1 MKLAVKN
8 IHGVQTN
15 DRDKLKYYYL
25 VDYNYNFSGNS
36 ATDVTSIGDLGL
48 FKNNLRLNH
57 PKYIKSLNEY
67 SGDNPFSGLTH
78 SDKVVLA
85 RYFIVDKTKRDEVL
99 TQQQQDDFNYYK
111 IYDFISDDV
120 IDRFGRLDIS
130 VTPKSIDYKKD
141 VNQRFHS
148 EYEFDN
154 KGFLIN
160 TTYYENLDIQNVS
173 GMTTYNYTS
182 PIVHYNAQYFQNS
195 DGYVTQRIVTRKWEL
210 KDGTWSI
217 DDKVT
222 NKYYDTKSS
231 REEGNRRRRNLIN
244 NLLIDTVGLFFIT
257 SGDLTSISETE
268 SDAIPF
274 LTEVDS
280 GIKLYYESGAKE
292 DINGN
297 PCLLIQQVS
306 GSTYSRLNNIVPPT
320 TGTTIRDY
328 IISRL
333 NPQ

>member
-8 IHGVQTN
+8 IHGIQTDN
-15 DRDKLKYYYL
+15 NKKLKYYYL
-25 VDYNYNFSGNS
+25 VDYNYDFSGNS

-48 FKNNLRLNH
+48 FKDNLRLNH
-57 PKYIKSLNEY
+57 HKYIKSLNEY
-67 SGDNPFSGLTH
+67 SNDNQFSGLTH

-120 IDRFGRLDIS
+120 FDRFGSLDIS

-141 VNQRFHS
+141 VNQRFHP

-154 KGFLIN
+154 RGFLIN
-160 TTYYENLDIQNVS
+160 TIYYENLDIQNVS
-173 GMTTYNYTS
+173 GVTIYNYTN
-182 PIVHYNAQYFQNS
+182 PIVHYNAQYFQNV
-195 DGYVTQRIVTRKWEL
+195 DGYVTNRIVTRKWGL
-210 KDGTWSI
+210 TDGTWGI

-222 NKYYDTKSS
+222 TKYYDTKSS

-257 SGDLTSISETE
+257 SEDLTSISETE
-268 SDAIPF
+268 ADAIPF

-292 DINGN
+292 DAFGN

-306 GSTYSRLNNIVPPT
+306 GSTYTRLDNLIPN
-320 TGTTIRDY
+320 GGGARIRDY
-328 IISRL
+328 IINRL